1 MFIGLVFLMLMFT
14 MLIMELGAV
23 YNNYFEVESIVH
35 RTVGNVVED
44 TMADS
49 YRADRE
55 SKIEPSVVE
64 QKIANALEYD
74 LPSKYRWET
83 IDIQFGTDPQ
93 GVTVEGKITFDTVF
107 SKYGFP
113 DVAFPMTAQAY
124 NERLE

>member
-23 YNNYFEVESIVH
+23 YNNYFEAESIVH

-44 TMADS
+44 AMRDS

-55 SKIEPSVVE
+55 SKIVPSVVE
-64 QKIANALEYD
+64 QKIANALEHD
-74 LPSKYRWET
+74 LPDKYRWQTET
-83 IDIQFGTDPQ
+83 IHFTTSPQ
-93 GVTVEGKITFDTVF
+93 GVTVEGKVTFDTVF

-113 DVAFPMTAQAY
+113 DVTFPMTVGAH